1 MMKKTLIKSL
11 ILLIVFITSLYL
23 ISGIMNQGN
32 TDMTAQMAPA
42 TYPLVYIMLG
52 DRQINCLRGYAEV
65 MESSYLRESL
75 TPLSEGRRLRFRIDK
90 YGNPVTGITFEVR
103 SIDGTRLIES
113 TEVETYEE
121 DENKITAD
129 ISIKDLIEPEKE
141 YTLVLLVSTGN
152 GQTIRYYAR
161 ILSPADYRAEEKI
174 DYVFQF
180 HERTFNKDE
189 ARELTKY
196 LESNASGDNTTFS
209 KVTINSSFNQVT
221 WGNLNV
227 TKESQP
233 ILYIKELGSQTG
245 SFQLTYFVSMAEEAE
260 KTYYAVEE
268 YYRIRYT
275 PDRTYLLDF
284 ERTMEQIF
292 EGDPQDIQNNKIML
306 GITDPQVMLIESDGG
321 NVFAFE
327 TENTLYSFNIVDQEF
342 VRLFGF
348 SDPEAQ
354 DERTIYNGHRTRILN
369 VDEAGNVIFMVYGY
383 MNRGRHEGTVGIS
396 VYFYDGSVNTVE
408 EMIYIPYYKS
418 PELLRAEVEQIV
430 YLNRNGRLYLMLD
443 NEVYSIDLMERRA
456 EIIVSGMQEGSY
468 RISESDK
475 MLVWQSSGDVY
486 RETGLILMNL
496 QDEKKTDIKAGAGEY
511 ILPLG
516 FMGEDLIYGLA
527 KSEDII
533 RDQLGNTIFPMYK
546 VKIQNEQGIIVKE
559 HYQEGLYVTG
569 CSIEANQITLH
580 RVTKT
585 EEGTYEPVE
594 DMQITN
600 KVTDVGNSN
609 EIEVV
614 ATEKLEKIV
623 QIAIKE
629 EVDPAAI
636 KLLTPREVLFE
647 GGRMMHTRQAETA
660 INRYYVYGKNGIK
673 GIYLAEGKSVNAAYE
688 TSGVVTN
695 NKGEYVWK
703 RGNLELR
710 NQIMA
715 IQGKLAAENENT
727 LAVCL
732 DAVMEYE
739 GVVRN
744 AEYMLRQG
752 DSVIS
757 ILQDNIENIQVLDLR
772 GCILEAVLYYVNKD
786 IPVLATLDDGNAVL
800 IVGFNEQNI
809 IIMDPQT
816 GTVYRKG
823 RNDSIAWFEEN
834 GNQFITYIRTENN

>member
-1 MMKKTLIKSL
+1 MKKSLLKSV
-11 ILLIVFITSLYL
+11 ILLIVFIISLYI

-42 TYPLVYIMLG
+42 TYPLVYITMG
-52 DRQINCLRGYAEV
+52 ERQINCLRGYAES

-75 TPLSEGRRLRFRIDK
+75 TPLDEGRRLRFCVDK
-90 YGNPVTGITFEVR
+90 YGNTITNIAFEVR
-103 SIDGTRLIES
+103 SIDGSRLIES
-113 TEVETYEE
+113 TEVEEYVEEE
-121 DENKITAD
+121 DKITAD
-129 ISIKDLIEPEKE
+129 ISIKDLIEPDKE
-141 YTLVLLVSTGN
+141 YSLVLLINTETGK
-152 GQTIRYYAR
+152 TIRYYAR
-161 ILSPADYRAEEKI
+161 ILTPSEYHVEEKI
-174 DYVFQF
+174 NYVFQF

-209 KVTINSSFNQVT
+209 KVTIHSSFNQVT
-221 WGNLNV
+221 WGNLEV
-227 TKESQP
+227 KKESQP

-245 SFQLTYFVSMAEEAE
+245 SFRLKYFVSLTEESD
-260 KTYYAVEE
+260 KSFYAVEE

-275 PDRTYLLDF
+275 PDRIYLLDF

-292 EGDPQDIQNNKIML
+292 AGNPQDIQNSKIVL
-306 GITDPQVMLIESDGG
+306 GITDPQVMLVESDGG

-327 TENTLYSFNIVDQEF
+327 TENCLYSYNIADQEF

-348 SDPEAQ
+348 HDVQNQ
-354 DERTIYNGHRTRILN
+354 DERTVYNGHRVRILN
-369 VDEAGNVIFMVYGY
+369 VDEAGNVVFMVYGY

-396 VYFYDGSVNTVE
+396 VYYYDSTVNTVE
-408 EMIYIPYYKS
+408 ELVYIPYYKS
-418 PELLRAEVEQIV
+418 QELLMAEVDQIV
-430 YLNRNGRLYLMLD
+430 YLNKNGKLYIMLN
-443 NEVYSIDLMERRA
+443 NEVYSINLLERRA

-475 MLVWQSSGDVY
+475 MLVWQSSGEVY

-496 QDEKKTDIKAGAGEY
+496 QDEKKTEIKANAGEY

-516 FMGEDLIYGLA
+516 FMEEDLIYGLA
-527 KSEDII
+527 KSEDITK
-533 RDQLGNTIFPMYK
+533 DQLGNTIFPMYS
-546 VKIQNEQGIIVKE
+546 VNIQNETGMILKE
-559 HYQEGLYVTG
+559 HHQEGMYVTD
-569 CSIEANQITLH
+569 CSIEENQITLH
-580 RVTKT
+580 RITRT
-585 EEGTYEPVE
+585 ENGGYEPAE

-600 KVTDVGNSN
+600 KAADIGNSN
-609 EIEVV
+609 VIEVV

-623 QIAIKE
+623 QIAIKQ
-629 EVDPAAI
+629 EVDPAAV

-647 GGRMMHTRQAETA
+647 GGREMNIRRDEPEM
-660 INRYYVYGKNGIK
+660 NRYYVYGKKGIV
-673 GIYLAEGKSVNAAYE
+673 GIYLSEGKAVSAAYE
-688 TSGVVTN
+688 ASGVVTN
-695 NKGEYVWK
+695 HKGEYVWK

-715 IQGKLAAENENT
+715 IQGRMAAENGNT

-739 GVVRN
+739 GIVRN

-752 DSVIS
+752 DSAMF
-757 ILQDNIENIQVLDLR
+757 ILQNNIRNIQVLDLR
-772 GCILEAVLYYVNKD
+772 GCSLDTVLYYTNQD
-786 IPVLATLDDGNAVL
+786 IPVLATLADGNAVL

-809 IIMDPQT
+809 IVMDPQT

-834 GNQFITYIRTENN
+834 GNQFITYIRTENS

>member
-1 MMKKTLIKSL
+1 MKKTLIKSL
-11 ILLIVFITSLYL
+11 ILLTVFILSLYL

-42 TYPLVYIMLG
+42 TYPLVYIMMG
-52 DRQINCLRGYAEV
+52 ERQINCLRGYAEI

-75 TPLSEGRRLRFRIDK
+75 TPLSEGRRLRFCIDK
-90 YGNPVTGITFEVR
+90 FDNPVTGITFEVR
-103 SIDGTRLIES
+103 SIDGSRLIES
-113 TEVETYEE
+113 TVVEIYEE
-121 DENKITAD
+121 DEDKITAD

-141 YTLVLLVSTGN
+141 YTLVLLINTDN
-152 GQTIRYYAR
+152 EQTIRYYAR
-161 ILSPADYRAEEKI
+161 ILSPAEYHAEEKV

-196 LESNASGDNTTFS
+196 LESNATGDNTTFS
-209 KVTINSSFNQVT
+209 KVTIHSSFNQVT

-227 TKESQP
+227 TKESPP

-245 SFQLTYFVSMAEEAE
+245 SFRLTYSVSLTEESV
-260 KTYYAVEE
+260 KTYYSVEE

-284 ERTMEQIF
+284 ERTMEQVF
-292 EGDPQDIQNNKIML
+292 EGDPQDIQNSKIML
-306 GITDPQVMLIESDGG
+306 GITDPQMTLVESDGG

-327 TENTLYSFNIVDQEF
+327 TENTLYSFNIADQEF

-348 SDPEAQ
+348 SDPANQ
-354 DERTIYNGHRTRILN
+354 DERTIYKGHRVRILN
-369 VDEAGNVIFMVYGY
+369 VDEAGNVVFMVYGY

-396 VYFYDGSVNTVE
+396 VYSYNSTVNTVE
-408 EMIYIPYYKS
+408 ELIFVPYYKS
-418 PELLRAEVEQIV
+418 QELLVAEVEQIV
-430 YLNRNGRLYLMLD
+430 YLNKNERLYLMLN
-443 NEVYSIDLMERRA
+443 NEVYSIDLLERRA
-456 EIIVSGMQEGSY
+456 EIIVTGMQEGSY

-496 QDEKKTDIKAGAGEY
+496 QDEKQTEIKAGTGEY

-516 FMGEDLIYGLA
+516 FMGEDLIFGLA
-527 KSEDII
+527 KSEDIV
-533 RDQLGNTIFPMYK
+533 RDPLGNIIFPMYT
-546 VKIQNEQGIIVKE
+546 VKIQNEQGIILKE

-569 CSIEANQITLH
+569 CSIEDNQINLH

-585 EEGTYEPVE
+585 ESGSYEPVE

-600 KVTDVGNSN
+600 KETDVGNSN
-609 EIEVV
+609 KIEVV
-614 ATEKLEKIV
+614 ITERLEKIV

-629 EVDPAAI
+629 EVDAEAI
-636 KLLTPREVLFE
+636 VLQTPREVLFE
-647 GGRMMHTRQAETA
+647 GGREMNTRETEQD
-660 INRYYVYGKNGIK
+660 ISRYYVYGKNGIE
-673 GIYLAEGKSVNAAYE
+673 GIYLSEGKSVNAAYQA
-688 TSGVVTN
+688 SGVVTN
-695 NKGEYVWK
+695 HKGEYVWK

-715 IQGKLAAENENT
+715 IQGKIAAENENP

-732 DAVMEYE
+732 DTVMEYE

-752 DSVIS
+752 DSVLS
-757 ILQDNIENIQVLDLR
+757 ILQNNISNIQVLDLR
-772 GCILEAVLYYVNKD
+772 GCLLESVLYYVNKD

-834 GNQFITYIRTENN
+834 GNQFITYIRTDNN